1 METFARRGDPGEEFG
16 EGQPPGEGGGG
27 LSPERG
33 SRARSREGGVG
44 RRARRGAVRSGEARA
59 TWGWRVCM
67 CRGEKG
73 LTRSHFCRRWAAGVS
88 DCVVITPPSL
98 ARADTE
104 AMDDLCRTDDVASL
118 RSMGDTPLARQM
130 LATMMR
136 DLVQSF
142 ARRDADLRPARD
154 ALAAAEEKKRVGN
167 DAFRAGDYPPRS
179 RVRRG
184 ARAPGRG
191 LSRADD
197 VVRRRGPAPGPA
209 LQLRAVR
216 AQGEQ
221 SRRRRQLLPRRAP
234 AQRVHERRAGVQ
246 EDPRPPQAAHE
257 ALGEHDKAV
266 AVVAEARIR
275 GPPRRSSTR
284 SSRACPPPSTAP
296 RRRPPP
302 NVEMRMFISSLALR
316 GRGEPRAIPRPPP
329 VRPAPARRPPRRGR
343 EQRPW
348 GVLNALTIPDEKNDD
363 DEKTKTRAAPTP
375 PRSLGPQRRPR
386 RRGERPHAGSA
397 PRGRGPAAEVRGRP
411 HAAHVRRGERI
422 RPATRAPS
430 SAPGRR
436 PRRSRGQRRRRER
449 VDRAPRRVRR
459 RHPPPGRGR
468 PGRAKM
474 RRRRRL
480 LWTVAAARTLSRWFA
495 SCSTRAP
502 IRRRVT
508 RTGTRRWWPRS
519 TARAICARRCPARPR
534 RRGGV
539 ARLLALR
546 TTAG

>member
-167 DAFRAGDYPPRS
+167 DAFRAGDYLAAFS
-179 RVRRG
+179 
-184 ARAPGRG
+184 AY
-191 LSRADD
+191 
-197 VVRRRGPAPGPA
+197 
-209 LQLRAVR
+209 
-216 AQGEQ
+216 GE
-221 SRRRRQLLPRRAP
+221 A
-234 AQRVHERRAGVQ
+234 HERLDAASREPTTSYAAEVLRLVLLSNSAQCALKANNPAGAANFCRDALRLSACTSDERVFKKILV
-246 EDPRPPQAAHE
+246 RLALAHE

-275 GPPRRSSTR
+275 GLAATEFDALESRLPAAVDRAPDGALPPTSRCACSSCSPSSSPRARRTSSDSAASSSPASSRTSTAATR
-284 SSRACPPPSTAP
+284 SGTTSCGACSAPSPSPT
-296 RRRPPP
+296 
-302 NVEMRMFISSLALR
+302 
-316 GRGEPRAIPRPPP
+316 
-329 VRPAPARRPPRRGR
+329 
-343 EQRPW
+343 
-348 GVLNALTIPDEKNDD
+348 K
-363 DEKTKTRAAPTP
+363 KTTTTKKTKKTRAAPTP
-375 PRSLGPQRRPR
+375 ARLPRTPTTTAAARRASPR
-386 RRGERPHAGSA
+386 WICSCARARTRGRGTRTAARRSCSPRGADSPPRARAVPSA
-397 PRGRGPAAEVRGRP
+397 PRAASAPFDE
-411 HAAHVRRGERI
+411 AAVNAADANGWTALHVACAAG
-422 RPATRAPS
+422 APS
-430 SAPGRR
+430 SRPRKAREGECGGGGGFSGRSRRPEPSRGGSRVARRGRR
-436 PRRSRGQRRRRER
+436 SDG
-449 VDRAPRRVRR
+449 A
-459 RHPPPGRGR
+459 
-468 PGRAKM
+468 
-474 RRRRRL
+474 
-480 LWTVAAARTLSRWFA
+480 
-495 SCSTRAP
+495 
-502 IRRRVT
+502 
-508 RTGTRRWWPRS
+508 
-519 TARAICARRCPARPR
+519 
-534 RRGGV
+534 
-539 ARLLALR
+539 
-546 TTAG
+546 